1 VRTRTDRQGDDSTG
15 DENVTQLDRIEALLQ
30 VLVQQSPKDYYST
43 EEFAAC
49 VGLTAYT
56 VREHCRRGRLKAAKK
71 QSGRGK
77 FASWTLEHAELLR
90 FQREGLLRTCTCAT
104 SGPRNRIEVTP

>member
-1 VRTRTDRQGDDSTG
+1 MSIEER
-15 DENVTQLDRIEALLQ
+15 LDKIEGLLGL
-30 VLVQQSPKDYYST
+30 LVQQSPKDYYST
-43 EEFAAC
+43 EEFAAR

-56 VREHCRRGRLKAAKK
+56 VREHCRLGRLKAAKK

-90 FQREGLLRTCTCAT
+90 FQREGLVRTCTCDV
-104 SGPRNRIEVTP
+104 SGLRNRIEVTP